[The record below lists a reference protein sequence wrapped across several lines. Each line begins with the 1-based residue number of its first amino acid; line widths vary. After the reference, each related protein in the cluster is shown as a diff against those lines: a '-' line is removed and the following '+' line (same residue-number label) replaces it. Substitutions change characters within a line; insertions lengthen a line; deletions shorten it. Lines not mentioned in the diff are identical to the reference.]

1 MYASQINFGYKY
13 EPIFAQVQYWLH
25 HALIKYNLHM
35 QFFDKMHYFT
45 LPLLLAAATLGP
57 LAALARSGN
66 PTEPTSTLP
75 QSYYLQFILANSL
88 QLGESCSWNDE
99 AFRQA
104 GMRQMRKFPKDSKE
118 SDQVFD
124 SIVSNTVEKRRTF
137 CVLKEMLVCDKNT
150 ATCVCGEVDVQVSWD
165 EF

>member
-1 MYASQINFGYKY
+1 
-13 EPIFAQVQYWLH
+13 
-25 HALIKYNLHM
+25 M